1 MERPRLPVW
10 VRVVVATACFLT
22 IIVAGTGPTALLD
35 EVPALA
41 RQYDVSWIR
50 SGLVFL
56 LGVWIVVS
64 LVPLRSG
71 ASWLQLTVLLPLG
84 QLVAMLIA
92 WGEWTRYGELLPP
105 WMRDNPI
112 MYAVPPSVVVLALGL
127 ACLAAGSAIAR
138 RRLRDALQVAAM
150 IALLDLLLLGL
161 WLPLATQVCAPHI
174 DRWWDEAL
182 LDAAITRD
190 VRLTLSVAL
199 VPPLLG
205 AIGIAAFVHHTRTR
219 AVSTASRAG
228 LGVALAC
235 ATLGAMCVR
244 GASSYTGAMLYLEC
258 TPLLLT
264 TAIATIALLVALAGS
279 LWLRDRRSR
288 RALASDPHRLTG
300 VITARDGDAC
310 AGGVAITSWLRGPA
324 LVLAPCAVTTR
335 VGELVVPG
343 GAELIAHLP
352 DATQSLRTGDSA
364 TVLHSGDY
372 VTIAGYARPA
382 DGHPFRDS
390 AALVPGHVRI
400 ARTYD
405 HGGTAADIALAM
417 WRPCVAYLLILA
429 TIALP
434 AIVH

>member
-1 MERPRLPVW
+1 MERPGLPVW
-10 VRVVVATACFLT
+10 VRVVVTTACLLT
-22 IIVAGTGPTALLD
+22 IIVAGAGPTALL
-35 EVPALA
+35 EQVPALA

-92 WGEWTRYGELLPP
+92 WGEWTSYAELLPS

-112 MYAVPPSVVVLALGL
+112 MYALPPSVVVLSAGL
-127 ACLAAGSAIAR
+127 ACFAAGSAIAR

-161 WLPLATQVCAPHI
+161 WLPLAADICAPDI
-174 DRWWDEAL
+174 ARWWDDL
-182 LDAAITRD
+182 LIADAFASS
-190 VRLTLSVAL
+190 VRSTLVVAL
-199 VPPLLG
+199 VPPLVA
-205 AIGIAAFVHHTRTR
+205 AIGLAALSHRTRTR
-219 AVSTASRAG
+219 ALSTAWRAG
-228 LGVALAC
+228 LGVGLAC
-235 ATLGAMCVR
+235 ATLAAMSAR
-244 GASSYTGAMLYLEC
+244 GAATYTGAMLYLEL
-258 TPLLLT
+258 TPVLLA
-264 TAIATIALLVALAGS
+264 TAIATTGLLVALAGS

-300 VITARDGDAC
+300 LVTARDGDDC
-310 AGGVAITSWLRGPA
+310 VGGVAITSWLRGPA
-324 LVLAPCAVTTR
+324 LVLAPCAVTTPA
-335 VGELVVPG
+335 GELVVPG

-352 DATQSLRTGDSA
+352 DDTQALRFGDSTPVLRTGER
-364 TVLHSGDY
+364 
-372 VTIAGYARPA
+372 VTLAGYAPPA

-400 ARTYD
+400 ARATD
-405 HGGTAADIALAM
+405 RGGTAADIALAM